1 MAGRL
6 CEQPKRLAILADA
19 RRLLAEARTLPEIKA
34 VRDKGH
40 AAIKWAKSQRDIG
53 TEAVNDAMELVLEA
67 ERRIGAILA
76 DTPKNKGT
84 RLGGNAVL
92 PPGDEPKLSDLG
104 ISKMQS
110 ARWQAEARVPEEQF
124 RLWVEETREAD
135 KQLTSTALV
144 KLGKR
149 QSTRKQWAED
159 TEPVEGVYGTLQEI
173 IDAGLRFQCIYAD
186 PPWGYDNQQ
195 TRASTDNHYGTMTV
209 DQICAEPVE
218 AVAADNCHLHLWTTN
233 AFLFDAKRVME
244 AWGFEY
250 RSCFVW
256 VKPQMGIGN
265 YWRLSHEFMLLGIR
279 GEATNFLVA
288 DEMSWTEHD
297 RTEHSQKPDAVR
309 AKVMRVSP
317 GPYLE
322 MYGRERI
329 PEWVVYGNQVSDQ
342 RRFA

>member
-1 MAGRL
+1 MDGTI
-6 CEQPKRLAILADA
+6 QKPPKRLAILADA

-40 AAIKWAKSQRDIG
+40 AAIRWAKSQRDISS
-53 TEAVNDAMELVLEA
+53 EAVNDAMELVLEA
-67 ERRIGAILA
+67 ERRIGAMLA
-76 DTPKNKGT
+76 DMGLN
-84 RLGGNAVL
+84 GGDRKSECHDDRV
-92 PPGDEPKLSDLG
+92 KLSDLG
-104 ISKMQS
+104 ISALQS
-110 ARWQAEARVPEEQF
+110 SRWQAEARVPEEQF
-124 RLWVEETREAD
+124 QLWVEETREAD
-135 KQLTSTALV
+135 KQLTSGALV
-144 KLGKR
+144 KLGR
-149 QSTRKQWAED
+149 QQSHRKQWAED
-159 TEPVEGVYGTLQEI
+159 AEPIEGIYSTLQEI
-173 IDAGLRFQCIYAD
+173 AVAGLRFQCIYAD

-218 AVAADNCHLHLWTTN
+218 SVAADNCHLHLWTTN
-233 AFLFDAKRVME
+233 GFLFDAKRVME

-279 GEATNFLVA
+279 GEATNFLVG
-288 DEMSWTEHD
+288 DEMSWLAHD
-297 RTEHSQKPDAVR
+297 RTEHSAKPDAVR

-329 PEWVVYGNQVSDQ
+329 PGWTIYGNQVSDQ